1 MKDKKQNADRRKF
14 LREGFKAGGAFLAG
28 LSKID
33 PLESEK
39 VKIMTADGKV
49 VEVDKRFLQ
58 KKKSKP
64 TKNKDILDWMNN
76 PSKK

>member
-33 PLESEK
+33 SSESEK

-49 VEVDKRFLQ
+49 VEIEKRFL
-58 KKKSKP
+58 KKSNSSK
-64 TKNKDILDWMNN
+64 TKNQDILDWINN